1 MGDNF
6 MNTIAAIATSIIGV
20 AIVAVIVSK
29 NAQTGSVISA
39 AGQAFEG
46 ILGVA
51 VSPVTGGS
59 SGGSSGGGGG
69 GSSSTSSILS
79 TLGVG
84 QSPLS
89 MLSGSGASGLLG
101 DFG

>member
-69 GSSSTSSILS
+69 GNSASSILS

>member
-59 SGGSSGGGGG
+59 SGGGGGGG
-69 GSSSTSSILS
+69 GSSTSSILS

>member
-1 MGDNF
+1 MNEA
-6 MNTIAAIATSIIGV
+6 MNTVAAILTSIIGV
-20 AIVAVIVSK
+20 TIVAVIVSK

-59 SGGSSGGGGG
+59 SGGGGGGG
-69 GSSSTSSILS
+69 SSTSSILS

-89 MLSGSGASGLLG
+89 MLSGLGASGLLS